1 MERRHHVP
9 ILLDGK
15 IYKLVL
21 FFVGVIG
28 DVLEYHLIQNLTTNY
43 DVNVRPV
50 SDYTST
56 VKVYIGLALSQIVDL
71 VISYFVAR

>member
-1 MERRHHVP
+1 MFQFYLMEKS
-9 ILLDGK
+9 IN
-15 IYKLVL
+15 LVCC
-21 FFVGVIG
+21 FFVGVFG
-28 DVLEYHLIQNLTTNY
+28 DVLEYYLIQNLTTNY

-71 VISYFVAR
+71 VIIYNVAL